1 MTTTITKTVTDWAA
15 WASTV
20 EDEIFAESEKAK
32 EIVALS
38 AVQRVDEACIDSSPE
53 DLIDVEF
60 SDQEMEALRGSDEE
74 FA

>member
-1 MTTTITKTVTDWAA
+1 MSKTITKTVTDWAA

-20 EDEIFAESEKAK
+20 EDEVFAESEKAK
-32 EIVALS
+32 EVIALS
-38 AVQRVDEACIDSSPE
+38 AVQRVDEACLDSSPE

-60 SDQEMEALRGSDEE
+60 SDAEMTALRGSDEE

>member
-38 AVQRVDEACIDSSPE
+38 AVQRVDEACMDTSPE